1 MTATRERLPAER
13 RGITHKFV
21 IRAKESH
28 KGYVTVG
35 LYPDGRLGEIF
46 VKMDKQGS
54 DVSGFIDAWA
64 IAISLL
70 LQTGTPLQVIV
81 DKFKNMRF
89 EPAGMTDTHAI
100 RFAESPVSYICRWLE
115 KRFLDA
121 PTSERTDPDG
131 SEAHDSEGS
140 TRSSGDDGESSE
152 RDHGK
157 DRDASP
163 DQGDGAVVGRRDFDA
178 NASGGRRRNSNG
190 GGGRKK
196 RASSARKSS
205 K

>member
-1 MTATRERLPAER
+1 MTRERLPAER

-21 IRAKESH
+21 IHAKEDH

-64 IAISLL
+64 IAVSLL

-115 KRFLDA
+115 KRFLDE
-121 PTSERTDPDG
+121 PGTGERTDPDG

-140 TRSSGDDGESSE
+140 ARGSGGDGESSE

-157 DRDASP
+157 DCDTSP
-163 DQGDGAVVGRRDFDA
+163 DQGDGAVVGQRDLDARDSGKQRRD
-178 NASGGRRRNSNG
+178 SNRG
-190 GGGRKK
+190 DGRKK